1 MMCGN
6 CTAISA
12 TSLVVLIGRNH
23 EQMTN
28 WLATLLNVIPLC
40 RVWKSEAMMAM
51 TDRTA
56 HG

>member
-12 TSLVVLIGRNH
+12 TSLVVLIGRNR